1 MVVKLNENIRFV
13 RKQLNLTQ
21 DQFAQQLDIKRS
33 LVGAY
38 EEGRAEPRLELLQK
52 MATLAGLSV
61 DLLISRDIS
70 QLKEYEKK
78 LARSKEVLVVTVDEE
93 NRDNIEL
100 VPHKAAAGYL
110 NGYADVEYIKEL
122 PRFKLPI
129 PLLSRGTFRAFEIT
143 GDSMLPILPGTIV
156 IGEWVEDIHSLKN
169 GKSYVLVTERE
180 GIVYKRVFNY
190 LQENGKLFLVSDN
203 RQYAPYQL
211 DAAEVIEAWGAKAYI
226 SVQFP
231 DANTKNEMS
240 MDQLSDVVMELK
252 QELKFLK
259 SEKSENKPTKKSS

>member
-1 MVVKLNENIRFV
+1 MVKLNENIRFL
-13 RKQLNLTQ
+13 RKQLGLTQ

-52 MATLAGLSV
+52 MAAAAGLSV
-61 DLLISRDIS
+61 DILIGRDIS
-70 QLKEYEKK
+70 QLKDYEKK
-78 LARSKEVLVVTVDEE
+78 SLRSKEILVVTVDDQ

-100 VPHKAAAGYL
+100 VPMKAAAGYL
-110 NGYADVEYIKEL
+110 NGYADPEYIKEL

-129 PLLSRGTFRAFEIT
+129 LSQGTYRAFEIT
-143 GDSMLPILPGTIV
+143 GDSMLPLLPGTIV
-156 IGEWVEDIHSLKN
+156 IGEWVEHFKDLKN
-169 GKSYVLVTERE
+169 GKPYILVTQRE

-190 LQENGKLFLVSDN
+190 LQDNGKFFLVSDN
-203 RQYAPYQL
+203 RQYAPYQI

-231 DANTKNEMS
+231 DVSSKNEMS
-240 MDQLSDVVMELK
+240 VEQLAGVVLELQ
-252 QELKFLK
+252 QELLSMK
-259 SEKSENKPTKKSS
+259 SDKSIKKSQ

>member
-1 MVVKLNENIRFV
+1 MVKLNENIRFL
-13 RKQLNLTQ
+13 RKQLGLTQ
-21 DQFAQQLDIKRS
+21 DQFAQRLDIKRS
-33 LVGAY
+33 LIGAY

-52 MATLAGLSV
+52 MAAAAELSV
-61 DLLISRDIS
+61 DILIGRDIS
-70 QLKEYEKK
+70 QLKDYEKK
-78 LARSKEVLVVTVDEE
+78 SLRSKEVLVVTVDDQ

-110 NGYADVEYIKEL
+110 NGYSDPEYIKEL

-129 PLLSRGTFRAFEIT
+129 LNQGTYRAFEIT
-143 GDSMLPILPGTIV
+143 GDSMLPLMPGTIV
-156 IGEWVEDIHSLKN
+156 IGEWVENFKDLKN
-169 GKSYVLVTERE
+169 GKPYVLVTQRE

-190 LQENGKLFLVSDN
+190 LQDNGKLFLVSDN

-231 DANTKNEMS
+231 DVSTKNDMS
-240 MDQLSDVVMELK
+240 VEELAGVVLELR
-252 QELKFLK
+252 QEIHSMKNETSTK
-259 SEKSENKPTKKSS
+259 NIKKSS